1 MEKKTIQQGFNN
13 HFKEMMDA
21 VEAVLPGDL
30 DVKAAKN
37 SITSLIKIN
46 PKIVIDVWYRR
57 VATTYKDKISKG
69 DISFFLE
76 KDYSHEVDAG
86 DKTDAVMEGLNRL
99 RGPVINLGNEN
110 HGKVMKY
117 MQNLSKLSEL
127 YFMH

>member
-1 MEKKTIQQGFNN
+1 
-13 HFKEMMDA
+13 MDA

-37 SITSLIKIN
+37 SITSLIKVN

-57 VATTYKDKISKG
+57 VATTYKEKISKG

-76 KDYSHEVDAG
+76 KDYSREVDAG

-110 HGKVMKY
+110 HSKVMKY

>member
-37 SITSLIKIN
+37 SITSLIKVN

-57 VATTYKDKISKG
+57 VATTYKEKISKG

-76 KDYSHEVDAG
+76 KDYSREVDAG

-99 RGPVINLGNEN
+99 RGPVINLGDEN
-110 HGKVMKY
+110 HSKVMKY